1 MNARFANWAHVASL
15 IGLTVAAHASC
26 ADPLALPAHHH
37 ETVVAAPMPGE
48 SLYQLRI
55 ILETATGTTV
65 PLEYFRGGPLLI
77 TMFYTHCT
85 SVCPMLTADLK
96 RLDAALSPHQRSKLR
111 VLMVSLDGPR
121 DTPAELTHFVNEHGI
136 ADPRWI
142 VARASADDVRL
153 LAATLGIR
161 YRELPDHSFNHS
173 AIITLVDKDGLL
185 RARTTDLLRMDEDFA
200 RALTASLG
208 P

>member
-1 MNARFANWAHVASL
+1 
-15 IGLTVAAHASC
+15 
-26 ADPLALPAHHH
+26 
-37 ETVVAAPMPGE
+37 MPGE

-55 ILETATGTTV
+55 VLETAMGTTV
-65 PLEYFRGGPLLI
+65 PLEYFRGGPLLV

-96 RLDAALSPHQRSKLR
+96 RLDAALSPRQRSKLR

-136 ADPRWI
+136 ADPRWS

-153 LAATLGIR
+153 LAAALGIR

-173 AIITLVDKDGLL
+173 AITTLVDKDGLL